1 MVLMG
6 NGGGEGG
13 GRRGEGER
21 GKACG
26 GAGLCVSVHPSI

>member
-21 GKACG
+21 GKACR